1 MQISRVSR
9 SKKNAQKAYDR
20 LSRAYDWLAGTS
32 EAQFTK
38 SGLEMLAPSPG
49 EILLEIGPGTG
60 TALLE
65 MCQQVGDKGYVHG
78 VDLSGGMLKMARS
91 KLAKAHVLA
100 KAGLLA
106 GDGISLPYRN
116 NSFTGVFMSFTLELF
131 DSPEI
136 PLVLLE
142 CRRVLKPGGRLA
154 VVSMLKVEHP
164 GLVDRLYEWM
174 HLHLPSYVDC
184 RPIVASEIIHS
195 TGFTIGNREVRHLW
209 GLPVELVSA
218 IKS

>member
-9 SKKNAQKAYDR
+9 SKRTAQKAYDR
-20 LSRAYDWLAGTS
+20 LSRVYDWLAGSS

-49 EILLEIGPGTG
+49 EIVLEIGPGTG
-60 TALLE
+60 TALLK
-65 MCQQVGDKGYVHG
+65 MCRQVGDKGYVHG
-78 VDLSGGMLKMARS
+78 VDLSGGMLKIARS

-100 KAGLLA
+100 KVGLSA
-106 GDGISLPYRN
+106 GDGIALPYQS

-131 DSPEI
+131 DTPEI
-136 PLVLLE
+136 SLVLLE
-142 CRRVLKPGGRLA
+142 CWRVLKTGGRLV

-164 GLVDRLYEWM
+164 GPFVRLYEWM
-174 HLHLPSYVDC
+174 HLHLPSFIDC

-195 TGFTIGNREVRHLW
+195 TGFTIGHRKVRNLW

-218 IKS
+218 VKP